1 MKQEMQEYERII
13 NLSDKI
19 QTQIARLENTD
30 LIKQYLELL
39 HQNQKLLQKQKE
51 LYKKVKTEEYSSCDH
66 LWIETITDYNFLK
79 TPFHYCSCVKCGLDQ
94 GVVYLINHGK
104 PLSFEQT
111 IMYNFLKKHNLY
123 NPNQIN
129 SNIKCDFSL
138 AIVLYKKIEENHP
151 DIDNITMQKY
161 MQTALDSIR
170 QNENDTKGKENR
182 IKRLTLNPNF
192 NKWHSRDIVHW

>member
-111 IMYNFLKKHNLY
+111 IMYNFLKKHNLD

-161 MQTALDSIR
+161 IQTALDSIR

-192 NKWHSRDIVHW
+192 NN

>member
-13 NLSDKI
+13 NLSNEI

-111 IMYNFLKKHNLY
+111 IMYNFLKKHNLD

-161 MQTALDSIR
+161 IQTALDSIR

-192 NKWHSRDIVHW
+192 NN

>member
-13 NLSDKI
+13 NLSNEI

-39 HQNQKLLQKQKE
+39 HQNQTLLQKQKE
-51 LYKKVKTEEYSSCDH
+51 LYKKIKTEEYSSCDH

-94 GVVYLINHGK
+94 GVVYSINHGK

-111 IMYNFLKKHNLY
+111 IMYNFLKKHHID

-161 MQTALDSIR
+161 IQTALDSIR
-170 QNENDTKGKENR
+170 QNENDTQEKENR

-192 NKWHSRDIVHW
+192 NN

>member
-13 NLSDKI
+13 NLSNEI

-51 LYKKVKTEEYSSCDH
+51 LYKKIKTEEYSSCDH

-111 IMYNFLKKHNLY
+111 IMYNFLKKHNLD

-129 SNIKCDFSL
+129 SNIKCNFSL
-138 AIVLYKKIEENHP
+138 VIALYKKIEENHP
-151 DIDNITMQKY
+151 NIDNITMQKY
-161 MQTALDSIR
+161 IQTALDSIR
-170 QNENDTKGKENR
+170 QNENDTQEKENR

-192 NKWHSRDIVHW
+192 NN

>member
-13 NLSDKI
+13 NLSNEI

-111 IMYNFLKKHNLY
+111 IMYNFLKKHNLD

-161 MQTALDSIR
+161 IQTALDSIR
-170 QNENDTKGKENR
+170 QNENDTQEKENR

-192 NKWHSRDIVHW
+192 NN

>member
-13 NLSDKI
+13 NLSNEI

-111 IMYNFLKKHNLY
+111 IMYNFLKKHNLD

-161 MQTALDSIR
+161 IQTALDSIR